1 MKKNNSKL
9 NTKQPLGKNQ
19 ELAKNSSKKTPNYL
33 FITQYENDKKI
44 YIYGFNR
51 LVADFL
57 IGLGYRP
64 LEEKFTAVFSIP
76 NTEIAKIKNAALKN
90 GFSEVILRKP
100 IPLDLTDPQ
109 HLTAEVNMGLVEKFM
124 AETNK
129 NFSLLTRHTHLAR
142 TQLKRQK
149 NLRLIEGWWNF
160 MALPPTTGRH
170 YARIG
175 KFITNYETT
184 TICRFTPTE
193 LARLSALKN
202 VGHYLIKQ
210 NYRID
215 TKRLINLKTELN
227 SFLESTDETQ
237 LKIAVQNAIGKISK
251 NTEVSTDGTEDEES
265 KGDGSGK
272 DKKPHVMSFFEKIYS
287 LENAIKTVDNV
298 FKNLKKDHKLFKK
311 IDDVAAAK
319 EKFGIIK
326 FDIQNIV
333 QEFDELNLQL
343 EQCGEKNV

>member
-1 MKKNNSKL
+1 MKKGTSKV
-9 NTKQPLGKNQ
+9 NTKLPLSKKQ
-19 ELAKNSSKKTPNYL
+19 VLAKNRSQKTSNYL
-33 FITQYENDKKI
+33 FITQYENDEKI
-44 YIYGFNR
+44 YIYGFNK

-57 IGLGYRP
+57 NGLGYRP
-64 LEEKFTAVFSIP
+64 QNEKFTSVFAIP
-76 NTEIAKIKNAALKN
+76 KTEITKIKSAALN
-90 GFSEVILRKP
+90 GGFSEVILRKP

-129 NFSLLTRHTHLAR
+129 NFFLLTRHIHLAR

-149 NLRLIEGWWNF
+149 NSRLIEGWWNF

-251 NTEVSTDGTEDEES
+251 NTENEES

-272 DKKPHVMSFFEKIYS
+272 DKKPRVMSFFEKIYS

-311 IDDVAAAK
+311 IDDVATAK
-319 EKFGIIK
+319 EKFEIIK
-326 FDIQNIV
+326 FDIQNIA
-333 QEFDELNLQL
+333 QEFNELNLQL
-343 EQCGEKNV
+343 KQCGEKNV